1 MGGHPRSW
9 VKWLAWA
16 KWCFNTSYHTSSRFS
31 PFELV
36 YGYPPPHMVP
46 YEVGSITID
55 SVEQSLIKRDKVLA
69 VLKCN
74 LELAQ
79 NRMKFQA
86 DKKRSEKQFTVGDL
100 VFLKSIPYQLQFL
113 ATHSFHK
120 LATGP

>member
-1 MGGHPRSW
+1 MVIPQSDGYSEVMNKCVETYLRCFVGGHPRSW

-16 KWCFNTSYHTSSRFS
+16 EWCFNTSYHTSSRFS

-55 SVEQSLIKRDKVLA
+55 SVEQSLIKRDKVLV

-79 NRMKFQA
+79 N
-86 DKKRSEKQFTVGDL
+86 
-100 VFLKSIPYQLQFL
+100 
-113 ATHSFHK
+113 
-120 LATGP
+120 